1 MPTDIILNKHDA
13 QREIWQL
20 RTLIR
25 KTRRRIG
32 NGSLDFEVGSKL
44 LTRYYNALAY
54 ILRTNHHIFPPRRQS
69 SNESISTLYQR
80 YLREAAGLPPHDDP
94 SEDPPADYNREPDS
108 R

>member
-1 MPTDIILNKHDA
+1 MSTYIVLNKHDA

-44 LTRYYNALAY
+44 LARYYNSLAY
-54 ILRTNHHIFPPRRQS
+54 IMRTNNHISPPTRQYS
-69 SNESISTLYQR
+69 
-80 YLREAAGLPPHDDP
+80 DD
-94 SEDPPADYNREPDS
+94 S
-108 R
+108 